1 MVRHMAFL
9 KKMAGFYALTATA
22 VYIAFASSLEDNVA
36 WGLIGSIILGCLVY
50 IGSAEAKAQPR
61 QRRQRSPQETQPI
74 AEEEMVQEDQ
84 LDIPEAVT
92 QEPMDGATLRERKL
106 AKIQAAEAQKAQAL
120 AAANNE
126 QQEEQ
131 EELVE
136 VTLEME
142 DVHTADEFVI
152 EVSAESV
159 EDADIEATVKQR
171 RIQHDAIRERIEKRR
186 RGQLAEIR
194 ASTAKMWEDQT
205 AGEDIVAL
213 LQSPGHGHAVLV
225 EPENPEAGH
234 IYGATFIR
242 IDEARI
248 LKLRTPLDSGFEQ
261 VKKEKIPELP
271 VLMDPDGKPL
281 PPLPQL
287 GEGMALPPLPMPAAS
302 GALAAL
308 KDEMQS

>member
-1 MVRHMAFL
+1 MAFL
-9 KKMAGFYALTATA
+9 KRMAGFYALTAT
-22 VYIAFASSLEDNVA
+22 VIYVAFASSLQDDVA
-36 WGLIGSIILGCLVY
+36 WGLIASIILGCLVF
-50 IGSAEAKAQPR
+50 IGSSEGKAPKQVRKQQPRAEA
-61 QRRQRSPQETQPI
+61 EVV
-74 AEEEMVQEDQ
+74 AEQEDEADAG

-92 QEPMDGATLRERKL
+92 QESMDGATLRERKL
-106 AKIQAAEAQKAQAL
+106 AKIQAAEAQKAQAM
-120 AAANNE
+120 AAAE
-126 QQEEQ
+126 AESEDE

-142 DVHTADEFVI
+142 DVHTADEFVV

-171 RIQHDAIRERIEKRR
+171 NIRHDIIRERIEKRR

-205 AGEDIVAL
+205 AGEDLVAL
-213 LQSPGHGHAVLV
+213 LQTPGHGHSVLV
-225 EPENPEAGH
+225 EPENPEPGH
-234 IYGATFIR
+234 IYGATFVR

-261 VKKEKIPELP
+261 VKKEKVPELP
-271 VLMDPDGKPL
+271 VLLDPDGNPL
-281 PPLPQL
+281 PPLPL
-287 GEGMALPPLPMPAAS
+287 PGEGMPLPPLPMPAAS

-308 KDEMQS
+308 KDEMES

>member
-1 MVRHMAFL
+1 MAFL
-9 KKMAGFYALTATA
+9 KRMAGFYALTAT
-22 VYIAFASSLEDNVA
+22 VIYVAFASSLEDNVA
-36 WGLIGSIILGCLVY
+36 WGLIASIILGCLVF
-50 IGSAEAKAQPR
+50 IGSPEAKASKQVRRQQPR
-61 QRRQRSPQETQPI
+61 
-74 AEEEMVQEDQ
+74 AEAEVVIEQEDEADAG

-106 AKIQAAEAQKAQAL
+106 AKIQAAEAQKAQAV
-120 AAANNE
+120 AAADAE
-126 QQEEQ
+126 IEDE

-142 DVHTADEFVI
+142 DVHTADEFVV

-171 RIQHDAIRERIEKRR
+171 NIRHDVIRERIEKRR

-205 AGEDIVAL
+205 AGEDLVAL
-213 LQSPGHGHAVLV
+213 LQTPGHGHSVLV
-225 EPENPEAGH
+225 EPENPEPGH
-234 IYGATFIR
+234 IYGATFVR

-261 VKKEKIPELP
+261 VKKEKVPELP
-271 VLMDPDGKPL
+271 VLLDPDGKPL
-281 PPLPQL
+281 PPLPPL
-287 GEGMALPPLPMPAAS
+287 GEGMPLPPLPMPAAS

-308 KDEMQS
+308 KDEMES

>member
-1 MVRHMAFL
+1 MVFL
-9 KKMAGFYALTATA
+9 RRMSGVYALTATA
-22 VYIAFASSLEDNVA
+22 IYIAFASSLKDEVA
-36 WGLIGSIILGCLVY
+36 WSLIGSIIVGCLIF
-50 IGSAEAKAQPR
+50 IGSSEKPQQKRMRPAPEAMEQLEDLEPE
-61 QRRQRSPQETQPI
+61 ETEP
-74 AEEEMVQEDQ
+74 E

-92 QEPMDGATLRERKL
+92 QAPLDGATLRERKL
-106 AKIQAAEAQKAQAL
+106 AKIQAAEAEKAEAL
-120 AAANNE
+120 AALTSAE
-126 QQEEQ
+126 ADD

-136 VTLEME
+136 VTLEMD
-142 DVHTADEFVI
+142 DVHVADEFVV

-171 RIQHDAIRERIEKRR
+171 RITHDAVRERIEKRR

-194 ASTAKMWEDQT
+194 ASTAKLWEDQT

-213 LQSPGHGHAVLV
+213 LQTPGHGHSVLM

-242 IDEARI
+242 IDESRI

-261 VKKEKIPELP
+261 VKKEALPTLP
-271 VLMDPDGKPL
+271 VILDPDGKPL
-281 PPLPQL
+281 PPLPAPD
-287 GEGMALPPLPMPAAS
+287 GALPPLPLPAAS

-308 KDEMQS
+308 RDEMKN

>member
-1 MVRHMAFL
+1 MAFL
-9 KKMAGFYALTATA
+9 KRMAGFYALTAT
-22 VYIAFASSLEDNVA
+22 VIYVAFASSLEDNVA
-36 WGLIGSIILGCLVY
+36 WGLIASIILGCLVF
-50 IGSAEAKAQPR
+50 IGSPEAKVSKQVRRQQPRAEA
-61 QRRQRSPQETQPI
+61 EVVI
-74 AEEEMVQEDQ
+74 EQEDEADAG

-106 AKIQAAEAQKAQAL
+106 AKIQAAEAQKTQAV
-120 AAANNE
+120 AAAE
-126 QQEEQ
+126 AESDDE

-142 DVHTADEFVI
+142 DVHTADEFVV

-171 RIQHDAIRERIEKRR
+171 NIRHDVIRERIEKRR

-205 AGEDIVAL
+205 AGEDLVAL
-213 LQSPGHGHAVLV
+213 LQTPGHGHSVLV
-225 EPENPEAGH
+225 EPENPEPGH
-234 IYGATFIR
+234 IYGATFVR

-261 VKKEKIPELP
+261 VKKEKVPELP
-271 VLMDPDGKPL
+271 VLLDPDGKPL
-281 PPLPQL
+281 PPLPPL
-287 GEGMALPPLPMPAAS
+287 GEGMPLPPLPMPPAS

-308 KDEMQS
+308 KDEMES

>member
-1 MVRHMAFL
+1 MVFL
-9 KKMAGFYALTATA
+9 RRMSGVYALTATA
-22 VYIAFASSLEDNVA
+22 IYIAFASSLKDEVA
-36 WGLIGSIILGCLVY
+36 WSLIGSIIVGCLIF
-50 IGSAEAKAQPR
+50 IGSSEKPQQKRMRPAPEAMEQL
-61 QRRQRSPQETQPI
+61 
-74 AEEEMVQEDQ
+74 EELESEGTEPE

-92 QEPMDGATLRERKL
+92 SAPLDGATLRERKL
-106 AKIQAAEAQKAQAL
+106 AKIQAAEAEKAEAL
-120 AAANNE
+120 AALASSE
-126 QQEEQ
+126 ADD

-136 VTLEME
+136 VTLEMD
-142 DVHTADEFVI
+142 DVHVADEFVV

-171 RIQHDAIRERIEKRR
+171 RITHDAVRERIEKRR

-194 ASTAKMWEDQT
+194 ASTAKLWEDQT

-213 LQSPGHGHAVLV
+213 LQTPGHGHAVLV

-242 IDEARI
+242 IDESRI

-261 VKKEKIPELP
+261 VKKEALPTLP
-271 VLMDPDGKPL
+271 VLLDPDGKPL
-281 PPLPQL
+281 PPLPAL
-287 GEGMALPPLPMPAAS
+287 DGALPPLPLPAAS

-308 KDEMQS
+308 RDEMKN

>member
-1 MVRHMAFL
+1 MAFL
-9 KKMAGFYALTATA
+9 KRMAGFYALTAT
-22 VYIAFASSLEDNVA
+22 VMYVAFASSLEDNVA
-36 WGLIGSIILGCLVY
+36 WGLIASIILGCLVF
-50 IGSAEAKAQPR
+50 IGSPEDKAPKQVRRQQPRAEA
-61 QRRQRSPQETQPI
+61 EVVI
-74 AEEEMVQEDQ
+74 EQEDEADAG

-106 AKIQAAEAQKAQAL
+106 AKIQAAEAQKAQAV
-120 AAANNE
+120 AAAE
-126 QQEEQ
+126 TESEDE

-142 DVHTADEFVI
+142 DVHTADEFVV

-171 RIQHDAIRERIEKRR
+171 NIRHDVIRERIEKRR

-205 AGEDIVAL
+205 AGEDLVAL
-213 LQSPGHGHAVLV
+213 LQTPGHGHSVLV
-225 EPENPEAGH
+225 EPENPEPGH
-234 IYGATFIR
+234 IYGATFVR

-261 VKKEKIPELP
+261 VKKEKVPELP
-271 VLMDPDGKPL
+271 VLLDPDGKPL
-281 PPLPQL
+281 PPLPPL
-287 GEGMALPPLPMPAAS
+287 GEGMPLPPLPMPAAS

-308 KDEMQS
+308 KDEMES

>member
-1 MVRHMAFL
+1 MAFL
-9 KKMAGFYALTATA
+9 KRMAGFYALTAT
-22 VYIAFASSLEDNVA
+22 VIYVAFASSLEDNVA
-36 WGLIGSIILGCLVY
+36 WGLIASIILGCLVF
-50 IGSAEAKAQPR
+50 IGSPEAKASKQVRRQQPR
-61 QRRQRSPQETQPI
+61 
-74 AEEEMVQEDQ
+74 AEAEVVIEQEDEADAG

-106 AKIQAAEAQKAQAL
+106 AKIQAAEAQKTQAV
-120 AAANNE
+120 AAAE
-126 QQEEQ
+126 AESDDE

-142 DVHTADEFVI
+142 DVHTADEFVV

-171 RIQHDAIRERIEKRR
+171 NIRHDVIRERIEKRR

-205 AGEDIVAL
+205 AGEDLVAL
-213 LQSPGHGHAVLV
+213 LQTPGHGHSVLV
-225 EPENPEAGH
+225 EPENPEPGH
-234 IYGATFIR
+234 IYGATFVR

-261 VKKEKIPELP
+261 VKKEKVPELP
-271 VLMDPDGKPL
+271 VLLDPDGKPL
-281 PPLPQL
+281 PPLPPL
-287 GEGMALPPLPMPAAS
+287 GEGMPLPPLPMPPAS

-308 KDEMQS
+308 KDEMES

>member
-1 MVRHMAFL
+1 MAFL
-9 KKMAGFYALTATA
+9 KRMAGFYALTAT
-22 VYIAFASSLEDNVA
+22 VIYVAFASSLQDDVA
-36 WGLIGSIILGCLVY
+36 WGLIASIIFGCLVF
-50 IGSAEAKAQPR
+50 IGSSERKAPKQVRKQQLRAEA
-61 QRRQRSPQETQPI
+61 EVV
-74 AEEEMVQEDQ
+74 AEQEDEADAG

-92 QEPMDGATLRERKL
+92 QESMDGATLRERKL
-106 AKIQAAEAQKAQAL
+106 AKIQAAEAQKAQAM
-120 AAANNE
+120 AAAE
-126 QQEEQ
+126 AESEDE

-142 DVHTADEFVI
+142 DVHTADEFVV

-171 RIQHDAIRERIEKRR
+171 NIRHDIIRERIEKRR

-205 AGEDIVAL
+205 AGEDLVAL
-213 LQSPGHGHAVLV
+213 LQTPGHGHLVLV
-225 EPENPEAGH
+225 EPENPEPGH
-234 IYGATFIR
+234 IYGATFVR

-261 VKKEKIPELP
+261 VKKEKVPELP
-271 VLMDPDGKPL
+271 VLLDPDGNPL
-281 PPLPQL
+281 PPLPL
-287 GEGMALPPLPMPAAS
+287 PGEGMPLPPLPMPAAS

-308 KDEMQS
+308 KDEMES

>member
-1 MVRHMAFL
+1 MAFL
-9 KKMAGFYALTATA
+9 KRMAGFYALTAT
-22 VYIAFASSLEDNVA
+22 VIYVAFASSLEDNVA
-36 WGLIGSIILGCLVY
+36 WGLIASIILGCLVF
-50 IGSAEAKAQPR
+50 IGSPEAKASKQVRRQQPR
-61 QRRQRSPQETQPI
+61 
-74 AEEEMVQEDQ
+74 AEAEVVIEQEDEDDAG

-106 AKIQAAEAQKAQAL
+106 AKIQAAEAQKAQAV
-120 AAANNE
+120 AAAE
-126 QQEEQ
+126 AEIEDE

-142 DVHTADEFVI
+142 DVHTADEFVV

-171 RIQHDAIRERIEKRR
+171 NIRHDVIRERIEKRR

-205 AGEDIVAL
+205 AGEDLVAL
-213 LQSPGHGHAVLV
+213 LQTPGHGHSVLV
-225 EPENPEAGH
+225 EPENPEPGH
-234 IYGATFIR
+234 IYGATFVR

-261 VKKEKIPELP
+261 VKKEKVPEFP
-271 VLMDPDGKPL
+271 VLLDPDGKPL
-281 PPLPQL
+281 PPLPPL
-287 GEGMALPPLPMPAAS
+287 GEGMPLPPLPMPAAS

-308 KDEMQS
+308 KDEMES